1 MCFNSPS
8 PRICTAIGIQCI
20 FTFTQLAN
28 MRLDRQRQ
36 ASKLLKHKLSGVVL
50 PPEEQMARSR
60 ALLWHPPRFCS
71 AGWTAGSGQ
80 LSGGRASRSSRPP
93 EGTREER
100 MYELVGSL
108 RHNRL
113 QCSHAFSLSFFFLP
127 RSSSPCSELPS
138 VCLFAASCAAPAQ
151 QTAVHTPAQPVAQ
164 PVAQPAPLFFS
175 NRGHCQF
182 IFSVDSK
189 NRFEQCPERSSYISQ
204 RCRVSNRIVASAI
217 F

>member
-113 QCSHAFSLSFFFLP
+113 QCSHAFSLSFFFPPPQQLAVQRASFCLP
-127 RSSSPCSELPS
+127 FRRQLRSPRTADSSAYSS
-138 VCLFAASCAAPAQ
+138 AASCAARRAAGSLIFLESRALPI
-151 QTAVHTPAQPVAQ
+151 H
-164 PVAQPAPLFFS
+164 FFS
-175 NRGHCQF
+175 
-182 IFSVDSK
+182 
-189 NRFEQCPERSSYISQ
+189 RFEKSVRAVPGK
-204 RCRVSNRIVASAI
+204 I
-217 F
+217 FIY

>member
-113 QCSHAFSLSFFFLP
+113 QCSHAFSLSFFF
-127 RSSSPCSELPS
+127 SSPAAARRAASFL
-138 VCLFAASCAAPAQ
+138 LFAFSPPA
-151 QTAVHTPAQPVAQ
+151 AQPPHSRQQCILQRSQLRSPSRSRLPYFSRIEGIANS
-164 PVAQPAPLFFS
+164 FF
-175 NRGHCQF
+175 Q
-182 IFSVDSK
+182 
-189 NRFEQCPERSSYISQ
+189 
-204 RCRVSNRIVASAI
+204 
-217 F
+217 